1 MYRLAR
7 AAIGCGDF
15 FQLARAV
22 VAQKEIGHW
31 PHPPADLI
39 RSGSSE
45 MTDRLAQ
52 LESAFRAQNA
62 LIVEAQA
69 EITRYLTKEIESAE
83 LIDRLIRLLDGP
95 QQRQPQQLA
104 RRAPAERIAAAV
116 ANLSRTGAI
125 AFSNDMVTDAEIKTL
140 EQAKIGHARHPSR
153 RSARQP
159 YPLGIGQR
167 SHWRTYADPTG
178 KMAPQGPSITFGAGG
193 RPG

>member
-1 MYRLAR
+1 
-7 AAIGCGDF
+7 
-15 FQLARAV
+15 
-22 VAQKEIGHW
+22 
-31 PHPPADLI
+31 
-39 RSGSSE
+39 

-52 LESAFRAQNA
+52 LESAFCAQNA

-125 AFSNDMVTDAEIKTL
+125 AFSNDRVTDAEIKTL
-140 EQAKIGHARHPSR
+140 EQVEIGHARHTLPAEALDNLIRWGLVKEATGGLVLTQQGKWRLKVR
-153 RSARQP
+153 R
-159 YPLGIGQR
+159 
-167 SHWRTYADPTG
+167 
-178 KMAPQGPSITFGAGG
+178 ITFGAGG

>member
-1 MYRLAR
+1 MPPIMYRLAR
-7 AAIGCGDF
+7 AAIGCGNF

-69 EITRYLTKEIESAE
+69 EITRYLTKRDRVDGAYRSAY
-83 LIDRLIRLLDGP
+83 P
-95 QQRQPQQLA
+95 SP
-104 RRAPAERIAAAV
+104 RRPAATAAPAVGAQGARGKDSCGCCKSIAY
-116 ANLSRTGAI
+116 G
-125 AFSNDMVTDAEIKTL
+125 
-140 EQAKIGHARHPSR
+140 RHC
-153 RSARQP
+153 
-159 YPLGIGQR
+159 LF
-167 SHWRTYADPTG
+167 
-178 KMAPQGPSITFGAGG
+178 K
-193 RPG
+193 